1 MRIRLNGNMNF
12 NDGITFDNLN
22 IELLDY
28 NPVDEY
34 LDGYNIG
41 DYDELVTLD
50 EYLDEMINDYAEII
64 AYEDIELQDILTAMA
79 YELLA
84 LWLGIDI
91 NINSDFD

>member
-12 NDGITFDNLN
+12 DAGITFNDLD
-22 IELLDY
+22 IELLDH
-28 NPVDEY
+28 NLADEY

-84 LWLGIDI
+84 LWLGTEI
-91 NINSDFD
+91 DFD

>member
-1 MRIRLNGNMNF
+1 MNF
-12 NDGITFDNLN
+12 DAGITFNDLD
-22 IELLDY
+22 IELLDH
-28 NPVDEY
+28 NLADEY

-64 AYEDIELQDILTAMA
+64 AYGDIELQDVLTVMI